1 MEGVNKRDKMAIPI
15 YHHIFLQER
24 GGCAPILTTWSAI
37 VFFSYVNLSGIFALG
52 IHFAQMLSESFGK
65 NLQQK

>member
-1 MEGVNKRDKMAIPI
+1 MEGVKKRYKMAIPI
-15 YHHIFLQER
+15 YFHLFLKKR
-24 GGCAPILTTWSAI
+24 SGFPPILTIWSTT

-65 NLQQK
+65 NFQQK